1 MKEDKNLVENK
12 SIEDIIKE
20 NEPEKKP
27 KRKIVWLIVH
37 LFYAYVVLYFWY

>member
-27 KRKIVWLIVH
+27 KKKLVWL
-37 LFYAYVVLYFWY
+37 VVF

>member
-20 NEPEKKP
+20 NEPEKSLKE
-27 KRKIVWLIVH
+27 R
-37 LFYAYVVLYFWY
+37 LYG